1 MYSYFSRKGVYM
13 PTTYA
18 HWRFG
23 DKCIRM
29 LPDDL
34 QNIILNNR
42 AIFDYGVHGPDI
54 FFYYNCL
61 KYNEVNRYGS
71 AMHDIP
77 YKDTLAQI
85 KENFKKTENK
95 DMALSYLLG
104 FTCHFTLDSYC
115 HGFIEKVDETMPY
128 SHGIIESQFDR
139 YLLIKDGFNPV
150 TKSVTDMFHPDK
162 KMAKVISGLFNKFD
176 EDIIYKTLKDQKL
189 YLNLLKDN
197 SDIKRFFL
205 TTAMD
210 IAKVPSFKDLLI
222 TKENVEEL
230 KPVNIRLNKYF
241 DMALKHYPVL
251 ADSLIGYLSDKNEL
265 NTYFKHNFSFKEDYR
280 NLEIL
285 PLDEELKYK
294 VTALQD

>member
-1 MYSYFSRKGVYM
+1 M

-61 KYNEVNRYGS
+61 KHNEVNRYGS

-115 HGFIEKVDETMPY
+115 HGFIEKVDETTPY
-128 SHGIIESQFDR
+128 SHGKIESQFDR

-210 IAKVPSFKDLLI
+210 IAGVPSFKDLLI

-251 ADSLIGYLSDKNEL
+251 ADSLIGYLYDKNEL

>member
-1 MYSYFSRKGVYM
+1 M

-61 KYNEVNRYGS
+61 KHNEVNRYGS

-128 SHGIIESQFDR
+128 SHGKIESQFDR

-230 KPVNIRLNKYF
+230 KPVNIRLSKYF
-241 DMALKHYPVL
+241 DLALKHYPVL

>member
-1 MYSYFSRKGVYM
+1 M

-23 DKCIRM
+23 
-29 LPDDL
+29 DDL

-128 SHGIIESQFDR
+128 SHGKIESQFDR

-230 KPVNIRLNKYF
+230 KPINIRLNKYF

>member
-1 MYSYFSRKGVYM
+1 M

-61 KYNEVNRYGS
+61 KHNEVNRYGS

-77 YKDTLAQI
+77 YKDTLAHI

-128 SHGIIESQFDR
+128 SHGKIESQFDR

-230 KPVNIRLNKYF
+230 KPINIRLNKYF

>member
-1 MYSYFSRKGVYM
+1 M

-61 KYNEVNRYGS
+61 KHNEVNRYGS

-128 SHGIIESQFDR
+128 SHGKIESQFDR

-241 DMALKHYPVL
+241 DMALKHYPIL

-294 VTALQD
+294 VTDLQD

>member
-128 SHGIIESQFDR
+128 SHGKIESQFDR

-210 IAKVPSFKDLLI
+210 IAGVPSFKDLLI

-230 KPVNIRLNKYF
+230 KPINIRLNKYF

>member
-1 MYSYFSRKGVYM
+1 M

-61 KYNEVNRYGS
+61 KHNEVNRYGS

-128 SHGIIESQFDR
+128 SHGKIESQFDR
-139 YLLIKDGFNPV
+139 YLLIKYGFNPV

-230 KPVNIRLNKYF
+230 KPINIRLNKYF

>member
-1 MYSYFSRKGVYM
+1 M

-61 KYNEVNRYGS
+61 KHNEVNRYGS

-128 SHGIIESQFDR
+128 SHGKIESQFDR

-176 EDIIYKTLKDQKL
+176 ENIIYKTLKDQKL

>member
-1 MYSYFSRKGVYM
+1 M

-61 KYNEVNRYGS
+61 KHNEVNRYGS

-128 SHGIIESQFDR
+128 SHGKIESQFDR

-150 TKSVTDMFHPDK
+150 TKSVTDMFHPDE

-222 TKENVEEL
+222 TRENVEEL
-230 KPVNIRLNKYF
+230 KPINIRLNKYF

-265 NTYFKHNFSFKEDYR
+265 NTYFKHNFSFKKDYR

>member
-1 MYSYFSRKGVYM
+1 M

-61 KYNEVNRYGS
+61 KHNEVNRYGS

-115 HGFIEKVDETMPY
+115 HGFIEKVDETTPY
-128 SHGIIESQFDR
+128 SHGKIESQFDR

-230 KPVNIRLNKYF
+230 KPINIRLNKYF

>member
-1 MYSYFSRKGVYM
+1 M
-13 PTTYA
+13 PTAYA

-61 KYNEVNRYGS
+61 KHNEVNRYGS

-128 SHGIIESQFDR
+128 SHGKIESQFDR
-139 YLLIKDGFNPV
+139 YLLIKDSFNPV

-230 KPVNIRLNKYF
+230 KPINIRLNKYF

>member
-1 MYSYFSRKGVYM
+1 M
-13 PTTYA
+13 
-18 HWRFG
+18 
-23 DKCIRM
+23 
-29 LPDDL
+29 L

-61 KYNEVNRYGS
+61 KHNEVNRYGS

-128 SHGIIESQFDR
+128 SHGKIEAQFDR

-150 TKSVTDMFHPDK
+150 TKSVTDMFHPDE

>member
-1 MYSYFSRKGVYM
+1 M

-61 KYNEVNRYGS
+61 KHNEVNRYGS

-128 SHGIIESQFDR
+128 SHGKIESQFDR

-150 TKSVTDMFHPDK
+150 TKSVTDMFHPDE

-210 IAKVPSFKDLLI
+210 IAGVPSFKDLLI

>member
-1 MYSYFSRKGVYM
+1 M

-61 KYNEVNRYGS
+61 KHNEVNRYGS

-128 SHGIIESQFDR
+128 SHGKIESQFDR

-150 TKSVTDMFHPDK
+150 TKSVTDMFHPDE

-222 TKENVEEL
+222 TRENVEEL
-230 KPVNIRLNKYF
+230 KPINIRLKKYF

>member
-1 MYSYFSRKGVYM
+1 M

-61 KYNEVNRYGS
+61 KHNEVNRYGS

-128 SHGIIESQFDR
+128 SHGKIESQFDR

-189 YLNLLKDN
+189 YLNLLKDK

-230 KPVNIRLNKYF
+230 KPINIRLNKYF

>member
-1 MYSYFSRKGVYM
+1 M

-61 KYNEVNRYGS
+61 KHNEVNRYGS

-128 SHGIIESQFDR
+128 SHGKIESQFDR

-210 IAKVPSFKDLLI
+210 IAGVPSFKDLLI

-230 KPVNIRLNKYF
+230 KPINIRLNKYF

>member
-1 MYSYFSRKGVYM
+1 M

-61 KYNEVNRYGS
+61 KHNEVNRYGS

-128 SHGIIESQFDR
+128 SHGKIESQFDR
-139 YLLIKDGFNPV
+139 YLLIKDSFNPV

-230 KPVNIRLNKYF
+230 KPINIRLNKYF

>member
-61 KYNEVNRYGS
+61 KHNEVNRYGS

-128 SHGIIESQFDR
+128 SHGKIESQFDR

-176 EDIIYKTLKDQKL
+176 EDIIYKTLKDQKR